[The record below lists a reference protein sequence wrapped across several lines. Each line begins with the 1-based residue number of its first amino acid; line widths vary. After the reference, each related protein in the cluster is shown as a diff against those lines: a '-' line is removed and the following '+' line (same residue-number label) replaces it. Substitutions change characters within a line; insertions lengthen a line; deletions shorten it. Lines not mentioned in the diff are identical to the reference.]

1 MASGLLGIAL
11 TGLQTSQTQLSVTGH
26 NITNANQEGYT
37 RQRADLGT
45 NQAQFASYGY
55 TGSGVNVQSI
65 DRLANEFLVSQIR
78 LDTSA
83 FNQVDAFSSK
93 VGEIDSLLAS
103 DSISLSNGFSSFF
116 SSMQAATDDPTS
128 IPVRQLVLAE
138 ANVLSQRFTNL
149 YGRFNEANDIVNQ
162 ELDASAKQISS
173 LAQSLADINESV
185 VGAMGSGSGAAPND
199 LLDERDEIIRKLAEL
214 VSVSSFTQSDGAIN
228 VSVGDGQTLVIGNT
242 ATRVIAVPG
251 ASDSQRKDIAFV
263 SDGNIQIVTD
273 KMTGGRVGGL
283 LDFRDDVLDRSLN
296 ELGRMALVFTDA
308 MNYQQSV
315 GLDLDGNFGV
325 PLFEPINNSVAMAE
339 RVVANSGN
347 QPPDDRV
354 LGVEITDPS
363 LLSNSDYE
371 LKLSGSG
378 PNRYDLVR
386 LSDDRVVQSGG
397 LSAAR
402 PTTIEYESFS
412 INLSEGSF
420 QDGDRFTI
428 MPSRFSAN
436 GVEVIASTP
445 EVLAFAQ
452 PISTENSLSN
462 TGSGQISQGDVIQ
475 TTDPV
480 TGELLPAFANLGSL
494 APPLMVRFTSPT
506 SYDVLDITDP
516 ANPKSLQPPLEN
528 RVFIP
533 GQTNE
538 ILPSTPGQTL
548 VESDGFNAGR
558 IPRASEMITGALGT
572 EAPNS
577 YQQENISIS
586 YTDPITGTVSSQP
599 LIQHPR
605 GGTAEQLA
613 LTLSSYD
620 GVTAS
625 AFTETQIRIVDDG
638 TGVDFKLH
646 LNGVDLVSELAAS
659 LAPAVLPSP
668 LTNDLIAQA
677 INDSGRLAAQGISA
691 VSDGDS
697 MTITARSGADLR
709 FQVEGDEAS
718 DFIQIKGDDKPT
730 QLGTLD
736 LRNGAN
742 LTAAGP
748 NSFQIDIFDG
758 PNKISNPKTIDLDG
772 AFVDGDSLVNYLQ
785 SEVDQAY
792 GVAGKVLVSLNIDGS
807 VQFTSA
813 NNSPLS
819 QIEVSGTDSLGN
831 DILGADP
838 LGLTVAASQGPV
850 GTMDTVM
857 LEGPGAN
864 ELQSTADISL
874 GATFVGPAGSNSFT
888 IDIFDGPSGISNP
901 QLIDP
906 VGTFA
911 DGASLVTYLQ
921 GELDAAYGTPNTVTV
936 SQRIDGTL
944 SFTSSS
950 LLPGSQMQMSS
961 LAGPDPLGLAPAVA
975 RGVITTTNNV
985 NSATVGGSLSVVL
998 EQGFS
1003 LSSSSVSAGNLFTPE
1018 PEASDYFIGYS
1029 FSIAGNPDQGDEFS
1043 VNYNA
1048 DGVSDNRNAL
1058 KFVGLET
1065 SKLIGGN
1072 VSLQESY
1079 GDLVEFIGTTS
1090 SGARINQ
1097 TAAEEILKQSK
1108 DLRSSVSG
1116 VNLDEEASNLI
1127 RYELTY
1133 NASARVISVARD
1145 LFDTLLQSF

>member
-11 TGLQTSQTQLSVTGH
+11 SGLQASQTQLSVTGH

-55 TGSGVNVQSI
+55 TGSGVNVQSVE
-65 DRLANEFLVSQIR
+65 RLANEFLVSQIR

-83 FNQVDAFSSK
+83 FSQVDAFSSK
-93 VGEIDSLLAS
+93 IGEIDSLLAS
-103 DSISLSNGFSSFF
+103 ESISLSSGFSSFF
-116 SSMQAATDDPTS
+116 SSLQAATDDPTS

-138 ANVLSQRFTNL
+138 ANVLSQRFTSL
-149 YGRFNEANDIVNQ
+149 HGRFDQANDIVNQ
-162 ELDASAKQISS
+162 ELDASTSQISA
-173 LAQSLADINESV
+173 LAQSLANVNERI
-185 VGAMGSGSGAAPND
+185 VGAAGSSAGATPND
-199 LLDERDEIIRKLAEL
+199 LLDERDEIMRKLAEMI
-214 VSVSSFTQSDGAIN
+214 SVSSFKQSDGAVN
-228 VSVGDGQTLVIGNT
+228 VFVGDGQPLVIGNN
-242 ATRVIAVPG
+242 ASQVMALPG
-251 ASDSQRKDIAFV
+251 TGDNQRYDIAFV
-263 SDGNIQIVTD
+263 TDGNIQVVTE

-296 ELGRMALVFTDA
+296 ELGRMALVFTEA

-325 PLFEPINNSVAMAE
+325 PLFEPINNNVAMAE
-339 RVVANSGN
+339 RAVANAGN
-347 QPPDDRV
+347 QPPADRV
-354 LGVEITDPS
+354 IGVEITDPS

-402 PTTIEYESFS
+402 PATIEYEGFS

-420 QDGDRFTI
+420 QNGDRFTI
-428 MPSRFSAN
+428 MPSRFSAR
-436 GVEVIASTP
+436 GVEVIATTP

-462 TGSGQISQGDVIQ
+462 TGSGEISQGDVIQ

-577 YQQENISIS
+577 YQQENITIS
-586 YTDPITGTVSSQP
+586 YTDPVTGTVSSQP

-625 AFTETQIRIVDDG
+625 AFTETQIRVVDDG
-638 TGVDFKLH
+638 TGVDFQLH
-646 LNGVDLVSELAAS
+646 LNGIDLVTELAVS

-677 INDSGRLAAQGISA
+677 INESGRLAAQGITA

-697 MTITARSGADLR
+697 ITITARSGADLR
-709 FQVEGDEAS
+709 FQVEGDEGS

-730 QLGTLD
+730 QLGTID

-742 LTAAGP
+742 LDAAGP

-758 PNKISNPKTIDLDG
+758 PNKISNPKAIALEG

-792 GVAGKVLVSLNIDGS
+792 GVAGKVFVSLNIDGS
-807 VQFTSA
+807 IQFTSA

-819 QIEVSGTDSLGN
+819 QIEVSGP
-831 DILGADP
+831 LGADP

-850 GTMDTVM
+850 GTMDIVM
-857 LEGPGAN
+857 LEGPGAT
-864 ELQSTADISL
+864 ELQSGADVAL
-874 GATFVGPAGSNSFT
+874 GATFVGPAGSNSFS
-888 IDIFDGPSGISNP
+888 IDIFDGPGGISNP

-921 GELDAAYGTPNTVTV
+921 GELDAAYGTVNTVTV
-936 SQRIDGTL
+936 SQGIDGTL
-944 SFTSSS
+944 SFTNSQ
-950 LLPGSQMQMSS
+950 LVPGAQMQLSA
-961 LAGPDPLGLAPAVA
+961 LTGPDPLGLATAVA
-975 RGVITTTNNV
+975 QGVITTTNNV

-998 EQGFS
+998 EEGYS
-1003 LSSSSVSAGNLFTPE
+1003 LSSSSVSAGNLFKPE

-1029 FSIAGNPDQGDEFS
+1029 FSIAGNPDAGDEFT

-1058 KFVGLET
+1058 KFVSIET

-1090 SGARINQ
+1090 SGARINKA
-1097 TAAEEILKQSK
+1097 AAEEILNQSR
-1108 DLRSSVSG
+1108 DLRSSLSG

-1127 RYELTY
+1127 QYELTY

-1145 LFDTLLQSF
+1145 LFDTLLAAF